1 MGIPCALAAAGK
13 EHSVVATSAEHG
25 GACYAF
31 GSNRDGQLG
40 VWRGLDGE
48 KDDRDAEVQTTCEV
62 GRTCGAPLL
71 VEFYDDDDDDDDDEE
86 SDEEGVDPDADLDP
100 DVGEIRPA
108 AADDD
113 DDVDDVDY
121 GPEFTP
127 RNELL
132 LTPRYRADKK
142 RKRPPSTSPAVISLS
157 CGSRHTA
164 VVVEDERTSRRAVYA
179 WGWNAHGQCGT
190 RDHLDVPYPVK
201 IRRVLVHTGPRLSP
215 AILSAQG
222 PSVSIPTH
230 LDAFQ
235 LRPTPFNS
243 TPISSLVRTVDPQR
257 ARGGRDGQAAPA
269 RHGGERADGGA
280 GRAVGPRRR
289 GREEGGV
296 PSEEGRAGEGGA
308 GGEGGE
314 AEGEPPS
321 RGRGRGRGGGVG
333 VGVGDDAGGAAQGA
347 ADVNVDAGGGGDDEE
362 EADAGRRG
370 GFGRREVA
378 TGEGVVRVVAH
389 RRRARADDLTSTL
402 ERVREVHAVA
412 AHRPLLAFAE
422 PTALALSHPRLAAVQ
437 VLLVHARAVALPARL
452 PPRALAHGA
461 PGVRVVVPRARAVAR
476 VAAVEVDRGGPRG
489 DALLV
494 AETSRDRDD
503 DDALAASDVEG
514 SERRGSDARGRH
526 SRRPRRARRRGR
538 RRRGIDDDARA
549 TDARGGCR
557 RRHDGDGRARR
568 TSADST
574 ELALERIS
582 GFWPFATRCI

>member
-201 IRRVLVHTGPRLSP
+201 IRRVLVHTGPR
-215 AILSAQG
+215 
-222 PSVSIPTH
+222 TT
-230 LDAFQ
+230 AF
-235 LRPTPFNS
+235 
-243 TPISSLVRTVDPQR
+243 
-257 ARGGRDGQAAPA
+257 
-269 RHGGERADGGA
+269 
-280 GRAVGPRRR
+280 
-289 GREEGGV
+289 
-296 PSEEGRAGEGGA
+296 
-308 GGEGGE
+308 
-314 AEGEPPS
+314 
-321 RGRGRGRGGGVG
+321 
-333 VGVGDDAGGAAQGA
+333 
-347 ADVNVDAGGGGDDEE
+347 
-362 EADAGRRG
+362 
-370 GFGRREVA
+370 
-378 TGEGVVRVVAH
+378 GVVN
-389 RRRARADDLTSTL
+389 AD
-402 ERVREVHAVA
+402 
-412 AHRPLLAFAE
+412 P
-422 PTALALSHPRLAAVQ
+422 
-437 VLLVHARAVALPARL
+437 
-452 PPRALAHGA
+452 
-461 PGVRVVVPRARAVAR
+461 
-476 VAAVEVDRGGPRG
+476 
-489 DALLV
+489 
-494 AETSRDRDD
+494 
-503 DDALAASDVEG
+503 
-514 SERRGSDARGRH
+514 
-526 SRRPRRARRRGR
+526 
-538 RRRGIDDDARA
+538 
-549 TDARGGCR
+549 
-557 RRHDGDGRARR
+557 
-568 TSADST
+568 
-574 ELALERIS
+574 
-582 GFWPFATRCI
+582 